1 MIPRLVCGCTL
12 ALAAVAAAQTAF
24 PIEALH
30 VEGAE
35 RMPVEGVLRVAGLT
49 IGQPAAPADFEA
61 AAARLTA
68 TGLFHAVQYRYRPS
82 PRKGYEVTF
91 QVLEFEELK
100 PVRLSVP
107 DFDEAQLWEALQQRD
122 PLLLQD
128 MPASDGA
135 TAYYARAIERFLA
148 QQGRPERIVA
158 TMTADLNRNRMVV
171 VFRPEV
177 LPQVTA
183 VRFEGALSVPEEALA
198 KVVRAQI
205 VGTEYME
212 QSFNEL
218 LAYNVRPLFE
228 ERGRLNVRFG
238 RAALAK
244 SAGGVAVTVPV
255 EEGPAYRLGPVTI
268 RSTGVPVEEL
278 RQAAAFKIGDLAN
291 WREISIAVSNL
302 QRFLTRYGYL
312 HAESRIERSLDDA
325 AARADLIVW
334 LTPGDK
340 SVFGELRFSGIPD
353 ALATRLRRTW
363 KLVPGAPM
371 NLEYVGE
378 YLGVVG
384 ADASVRGLA
393 RRASR
398 HLEFR
403 PGTNIVDVLLEFR
416 P

>member
-1 MIPRLVCGCTL
+1 MIPRLVSGCTL
-12 ALAAVAAAQTAF
+12 ALAAVAAQTVF
-24 PIEALH
+24 PIDALY

-68 TGLFHAVQYRYRPS
+68 TGLFHAVHYRYRPS
-82 PRKGYEVTF
+82 PRQGYEVTF
-91 QVLEFEELK
+91 QVLEFEESK

-107 DFDEAQLWEALQQRD
+107 DFDEAQLWEALQQCD

-135 TAYYARAIERFLA
+135 AAYYARAIERFLA
-148 QQGRPERIVA
+148 QQGRPERIVS
-158 TMTADLNRNRMVV
+158 TTTADLNRYRMVV

-177 LPQVTA
+177 LPKVTA

-228 ERGRLNVRFG
+228 ERGRLNVRFS
-238 RAALAK
+238 RPALVK

-268 RSTGVPVEEL
+268 RSAGVPVEEL
-278 RQAAAFKIGDLAN
+278 RQAAAFKIGELAN

-334 LTPGDK
+334 LTPGRK

-353 ALATRLRRTW
+353 ALAARLRHLW
-363 KLVPGAPM
+363 KLAPGAPM

-378 YLGVVG
+378 YLSAVG
-384 ADASVRGLA
+384 ADSGVRGLS
-393 RRASR
+393 RRGSR